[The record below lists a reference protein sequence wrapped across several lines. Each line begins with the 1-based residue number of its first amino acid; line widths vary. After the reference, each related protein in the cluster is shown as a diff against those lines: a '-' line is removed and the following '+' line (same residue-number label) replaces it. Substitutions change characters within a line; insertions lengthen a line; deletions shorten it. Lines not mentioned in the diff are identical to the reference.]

1 MTDDDDQSDNIFD
14 RVAINDAQAEQ
25 TQRSLPRIAPRGPGR
40 QPLPA
45 RQNAK
50 RTIADS
56 IKQAALTGDL
66 PHEWLLGIMRG
77 NKVIQRSF
85 VRKQLPDGAVVEELV
100 ESVVHPTLETRI
112 DIAKELLPY
121 FAPKLSAQAL
131 RIDTKTDSDSA
142 SGEDK
147 LTTLAER
154 LVQLQQSTKEKD
166 R

>member
-1 MTDDDDQSDNIFD
+1 MTDDDENIFD

-25 TQRSLPRIAPRGPGR
+25 TPRSLPRIAPRGPGR
-40 QPLPA
+40 PSLPA
-45 RQNAK
+45 KSK

-131 RIDTKTDSDSA
+131 RIDAKTDSDSA